1 MLETRQKDLIV
12 EVVRSYIRAAEPI
25 GSRHLEKKLG
35 LSSATIR
42 NEMAALEQEGFL
54 HQPHTSAGRV
64 PTDKAY
70 QLYVDN
76 FLKPHE
82 PTPGEKKVLDKVK
95 LASGKDDN
103 ILFKNLAK
111 VMSDFSGQA
120 VMVGFSSHD
129 VYYTGLANLFAQP
142 EFAAIQMVQHMSR
155 IIDHLDEAMGGLYK
169 SVGEEVNIH
178 IGQKNPFGNECA
190 TVITGFSSDGQKS
203 IIGFLGPWRMDYEGN
218 VGRLNY
224 VRKFIC

>member
-1 MLETRQKDLIV
+1 MLETRQKDLMV

-25 GSRHLEKKLG
+25 GSRPLEKKLG

-54 HQPHTSAGRV
+54 HQPHSSAGRV

-95 LASGKDDN
+95 SASGKDDN

-142 EFAAIQMVQHMSR
+142 DFASNQLVQHMR
-155 IIDHLDEAMGGLYK
+155 RLINLVCGII
-169 SVGEEVNIH
+169 
-178 IGQKNPFGNECA
+178 
-190 TVITGFSSDGQKS
+190 
-203 IIGFLGPWRMDYEGN
+203 
-218 VGRLNY
+218 
-224 VRKFIC
+224 